1 LTRYIP
7 ESRAKGNEELLLT
20 AKINKEAIMFC
31 KDCGF
36 ENAQSVTYCKRCG
49 SRQMPDSIKN
59 SQSTP
64 TGKFLSTIGTVTM
77 VGFALALFAMLR
89 MSKGTSP
96 PQYLLVISILSIVAT
111 VAIDALLV
119 WLLLKLLKTPPAP
132 ARSPY
137 SQEELLMN
145 RQHYSQFPAP
155 PIGMS
160 SITEHTTRN
169 FGPIP
174 SMEQKA
180 RE

>member
-1 LTRYIP
+1 LTRYIR
-7 ESRAKGNEELLLT
+7 ESTAKENEEFLLT
-20 AKINKEAIMFC
+20 PKINREANMFC

-49 SRQMPDSIKN
+49 VKQMPDSLKN
-59 SQSTP
+59 NQSTP

-77 VGFALALFAMLR
+77 VGFALALFALMR
-89 MSKGTSP
+89 MSKGNSP
-96 PQYLLVISILSIVAT
+96 PQYLFIISILSIAAT

-119 WLLLKLLKTPPAP
+119 WLLLKLLKTPQGIDHF
-132 ARSPY
+132 PY
-137 SQEELLMN
+137 SRGEPVMN
-145 RQHYSQFPAP
+145 PQKYSQFPAP
-155 PIGMS
+155 QIGIS

>member
-1 LTRYIP
+1 M
-7 ESRAKGNEELLLT
+7 AKGNEELLLT
-20 AKINKEAIMFC
+20 PEINKEANMFC
-31 KDCGF
+31 RDCGF

-49 SRQMPDSIKN
+49 VKQMPDPLTN
-59 SQSTP
+59 NQSTP
-64 TGKFLSTIGTVTM
+64 TGKFLSMIGTVTM

-89 MSKGTSP
+89 MSKGNSP
-96 PQYLLVISILSIVAT
+96 PQYLLVIPILSIVAT

-119 WLLLKLLKTPPAP
+119 WLLLKLLKTPQVTD
-132 ARSPY
+132 RFPY
-137 SQEELLMN
+137 SQGEPVMN
-145 RQHYSQFPAP
+145 HQNYSQFPAP
-155 PIGMS
+155 QIGIS